1 MYKKILMEIENN
13 TGNIYFYS
21 QLLTQVTGFRPQ
33 IAKINLCCSWDGE
46 KPAILKTRH

>member
-1 MYKKILMEIENN
+1 MYKEILMEIENN

-33 IAKINLCCSWDGE
+33 IAKINYVAAGMVKSLQY
-46 KPAILKTRH
+46 